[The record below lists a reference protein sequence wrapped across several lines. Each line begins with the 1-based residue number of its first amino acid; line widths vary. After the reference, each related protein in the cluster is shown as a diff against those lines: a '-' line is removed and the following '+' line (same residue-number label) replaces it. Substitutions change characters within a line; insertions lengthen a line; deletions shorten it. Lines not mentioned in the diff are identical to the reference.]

1 MPQVKC
7 AYQYIKC
14 VWDLYYLNYTNCLY
28 HLSITRQLSYWII
41 VLSTKMHLIFILTYQ
56 NFIVYKHVSFY
67 FLLLFAYKMK
77 ESLNNFALKRYLY
90 LQVIILSQALRKDI
104 KFSCKNW
111 FCCFYIK
118 YTATKESLK
127 ILLLLPRDF
136 FWTEKEFGEVFGM
149 SFILLIRNS

>member
-1 MPQVKC
+1 MNQENIFLENY
-7 AYQYIKC
+7 AQTI
-14 VWDLYYLNYTNCLY
+14 LLNNC
-28 HLSITRQLSYWII
+28 
-41 VLSTKMHLIFILTYQ
+41 FINKNTPHIYFNVSKFYRIQTCFFLFSATLRKLNEGKLEQ
-56 NFIVYKHVSFY
+56 FCLEAISLPSSNNFIS
-67 FLLLFAYKMK
+67 
-77 ESLNNFALKRYLY
+77 SLE
-90 LQVIILSQALRKDI
+90 KDI

-118 YTATKESLK
+118 YTVTKESLK